1 MEKKRICFVDDE
13 PDIILLCK
21 IVLEEAGFEVYT
33 FTDSISALNNFKP
46 NFYDLIVLDIKMP
59 NMDGFELCKKIKKI
73 DQKIKVCFL
82 TASEMYYE
90 NFRKKDPENLDKDL
104 FLRKPIEND
113 ELIKRVN
120 KIIEQK
126 KIAKYIIIIY
136 NNKRIFRT
144 SFLKK

>member
-120 KIIEQK
+120 EIIEQ
-126 KIAKYIIIIY
+126 
-136 NNKRIFRT
+136 
-144 SFLKK
+144 

>member
-82 TASEMYYE
+82 TASEFYYE
-90 NFRKKDPENLDKDL
+90 TFRN
-104 FLRKPIEND
+104 RNI
-113 ELIKRVN
+113 LI
-120 KIIEQK
+120 
-126 KIAKYIIIIY
+126 
-136 NNKRIFRT
+136 
-144 SFLKK
+144 

>member
-120 KIIEQK
+120 KIIEQ
-126 KIAKYIIIIY
+126 
-136 NNKRIFRT
+136 
-144 SFLKK
+144 

>member
-21 IVLEEAGFEVYT
+21 IVLEEAGFEVDT

-59 NMDGFELCKKIKKI
+59 NMDGFELCKKIKQI
-73 DQKIKVCFL
+73 DEKIKVCFL

-90 NFRKKDPENLDKDL
+90 NFRKKDPDILDKDL

-120 KIIEQK
+120 KIIEH
-126 KIAKYIIIIY
+126 
-136 NNKRIFRT
+136 
-144 SFLKK
+144 

>member
-21 IVLEEAGFEVYT
+21 IVLEEAGFEVDT
-33 FTDSISALNNFKP
+33 FTDSISALDNFKP

-73 DQKIKVCFL
+73 DHKIKICFL

-90 NFRKKDPENLDKDL
+90 NFRKKDPELVDKDL

-120 KIIEQK
+120 KIIE
-126 KIAKYIIIIY
+126 
-136 NNKRIFRT
+136 
-144 SFLKK
+144 

>member
-21 IVLEEAGFEVYT
+21 LVLEEAGFEVDT
-33 FTDSISALNNFKP
+33 FTDSLSALDNFKP

-59 NMDGFELCKKIKKI
+59 NMDGFELCKKIKEI

-90 NFRKKDPENLDKDL
+90 NFRKKDPELVDKDL

-120 KIIEQK
+120 KIIGQ
-126 KIAKYIIIIY
+126 
-136 NNKRIFRT
+136 
-144 SFLKK
+144 

>member
-21 IVLEEAGFEVYT
+21 IVLEEAGFEVDT

-73 DQKIKVCFL
+73 DKKIKVCFL

-90 NFRKKDPENLDKDL
+90 NFRKKDPEHLDKDL

-120 KIIEQK
+120 KIIEQ
-126 KIAKYIIIIY
+126 
-136 NNKRIFRT
+136 
-144 SFLKK
+144 